1 MLRRNHHVGGTKQ
14 RVWPGG
20 EHGKELTVSSRGIT
34 RRIGRT
40 VRVRACTRAIHCKSN
55 LRTLTATNPLRLHDA
70 R

>member
-14 RVWPGG
+14 RVWPSG
-20 EHGKELTVSSRGIT
+20 EYGKGLAVSSRGTT

-40 VRVRACTRAIHCKSN
+40 VGVRTCNRAIHCKSD